1 MCASLFEIMKGLKL
15 PLEGQVIPLD
25 KHLPKSKKDDVI
37 LAYTP

>member
-15 PLEGQVIPLD
+15 PLEGQAIRLD
-25 KHLPKSKKDDVI
+25 KYLPKSKKDDAI